1 MIRVFVVIFSQF
13 VFTFAQGN
21 IESRKID
28 YDIYLEQTIKLLQ
41 RYPESTLIDIYK
53 YFFQGRFGP
62 EHLISDSLL
71 TLNFLKDE
79 LKSEEIQNYKKN
91 QTRLIEILLPEKKF
105 VRVDLSLIKDQILPL
120 NLFFSAFLE
129 SSIKHDSS
137 DYFEWKKDW
146 TAIVEKLEAN
156 NLKIKNFRE
165 DKTKIQNA
173 FRINKFVFSH
183 SESYKKNYK
192 PHYRIIDYKIFQRF
206 LLPYVKQFRIKFE
219 EE

>member
-91 QTRLIEILLPEKKF
+91 QTRLIEILFP
-105 VRVDLSLIKDQILPL
+105 
-120 NLFFSAFLE
+120 
-129 SSIKHDSS
+129 
-137 DYFEWKKDW
+137 
-146 TAIVEKLEAN
+146 
-156 NLKIKNFRE
+156 
-165 DKTKIQNA
+165 
-173 FRINKFVFSH
+173 
-183 SESYKKNYK
+183 
-192 PHYRIIDYKIFQRF
+192 
-206 LLPYVKQFRIKFE
+206 
-219 EE
+219 